1 MKHIEAFLE
10 WGGLKKDIFCL
21 SVSAVALIISDRYE
35 DISREISQKLDRGIT
50 ILSGQGY
57 YSRQDKQVILC
68 AIKKRQVAE
77 LKELVMAVD
86 PSSFIILQEAHQVLG
101 DGFKRYNKND
111 L

>member
-1 MKHIEAFLE
+1 M
-10 WGGLKKDIFCL
+10 
-21 SVSAVALIISDRYE
+21 
-35 DISREISQKLDRGIT
+35 
-50 ILSGQGY
+50 
-57 YSRQDKQVILC
+57 ILC